1 LDTPIGL
8 GGVTEREEKV
18 RRKKRVQGRLTM
30 SNSSKNGDSIA
41 GLQRTISS
49 IWQRLGSGKRER
61 RDRGDRGLNRRSRL
75 VEGVRF

>member
-1 LDTPIGL
+1 MGL

-30 SNSSKNGDSIA
+30 SNSSKNGDSTA
-41 GLQRTISS
+41 
-49 IWQRLGSGKRER
+49 
-61 RDRGDRGLNRRSRL
+61 GLNRRSRL